1 MKLDKF
7 RSLRGMTFED
17 KDLVDLINFCIDLC
31 QMKSGVSLMTIQ
43 KMIDELEEF
52 KKQAS
57 KMTQIGQSI

>member
-57 KMTQIGQSI
+57 QMAQIGQSI